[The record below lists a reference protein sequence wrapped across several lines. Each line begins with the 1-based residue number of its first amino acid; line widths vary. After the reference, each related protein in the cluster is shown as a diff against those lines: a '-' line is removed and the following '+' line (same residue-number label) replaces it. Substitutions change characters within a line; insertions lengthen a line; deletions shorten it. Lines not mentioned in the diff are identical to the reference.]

1 MKISVPFRAPFVF
14 CGNNPTALDSYIAD
28 FFRFALRW
36 PIRFFNASSKTGIL
50 ASHSRIFWERNEQ
63 GMEVFVLL
71 DRSSL
76 RPKRKNQQPARRREG
91 RQFLSSGFV

>member
-14 CGNNPTALDSYIAD
+14 CGNNPAALDSYIAD

-71 DRSSL
+71 NRSSL
-76 RPKRKNQQPARRREG
+76 RPIACNSRFWNGAIV
-91 RQFLSSGFV
+91 SSKSFRC

>member
-1 MKISVPFRAPFVF
+1 M
-14 CGNNPTALDSYIAD
+14 
-28 FFRFALRW
+28 
-36 PIRFFNASSKTGIL
+36 RFFYAPSKTRIL

-76 RPKRKNQQPARRREG
+76 RPIACNSRFWNGAIV
-91 RQFLSSGFV
+91 SSKSFRC